1 MTVLSQC
8 KLIWVQA
15 LKQNMHDLNQIR
27 LKIIPVTLNKVP
39 QCLQHILLMLRTF
52 YQRDSVLLNQLK
64 EHIGK
69 ADSNLKQSFCSCQ
82 LKIQLSISWS
92 NQVEIV

>member
-27 LKIIPVTLNKVP
+27 LKIIPVALNKVP
-39 QCLQHILLMLRTF
+39 QCLQHILLMLGTF

-64 EHIGK
+64 EHISK

>member
-1 MTVLSQC
+1 V
-8 KLIWVQA
+8 
-15 LKQNMHDLNQIR
+15 HDLNQIR
-27 LKIIPVTLNKVP
+27 LKIISITLNKVS
-39 QCLQHILLMLRTF
+39 QCLQHILLMLGTF
-52 YQRDSVLLNQLK
+52 YQSDSVLLNQLK